1 MSAYGKT
8 IAQRI
13 QYQRAGMIARLHAL
27 DPERTT
33 WTLYD
38 TYVDLMATFLWW
50 MDRQG
55 RA

>member
-38 TYVDLMATFLWW
+38 TYADLMATFLWW
-50 MDRQG
+50 MDR
-55 RA
+55 RAEP